1 MSQDH
6 VSEDQ
11 VNQDRVDQGQVS
23 QDHLSQDR
31 VSQDDGFLLE
41 SSTGHPQV
49 DEVLGT
55 LDNLADLPLD
65 QHVAAFEAAH
75 VGLRDAL
82 KDARPAAAAHG

>member
-11 VNQDRVDQGQVS
+11 VNQDHVDQGQVS
-23 QDHLSQDR
+23 QD
-31 VSQDDGFLLE
+31 GGTLLA

-49 DEVLGT
+49 DEVLRT

-82 KDARPAAAAHG
+82 KDARPAAAAQG

>member
-6 VSEDQ
+6 VTED
-11 VNQDRVDQGQVS
+11 QVS
-23 QDHLSQDR
+23 QDHASQDH
-31 VSQDDGFLLE
+31 VIQDHGALVE

-49 DEVLGT
+49 DEVLRT
-55 LDNLADLPLD
+55 LDNLADLPLE

-82 KDARPAAAAHG
+82 KDARPATPAYG